1 MTLPAIAAALT
12 LGAVVRRP
20 ISVTIPNLA
29 QLTPAPSSTVA
40 IAVDSVPQ
48 GATVTSTAIEE
59 GRSLGETPVL
69 LTLPRGTRTIELS
82 LKKAGFTPL
91 AFKIVPHQ
99 DKDVVA
105 RLEAPALSASGGI
118 VRPRPAD
125 AARRPT
131 PLVPPRAP
139 VAMATP
145 PGAARPP
152 TAAQPAVAKA
162 PAGSP
167 ARPANQRPAWSAP
180 IPRR

>member
-1 MTLPAIAAALT
+1 
-12 LGAVVRRP
+12 
-20 ISVTIPNLA
+20 
-29 QLTPAPSSTVA
+29 
-40 IAVDSVPQ
+40 
-48 GATVTSTAIEE
+48 
-59 GRSLGETPVL
+59 
-69 LTLPRGTRTIELS
+69 

-105 RLEAPALSASGGI
+105 RLEAPALSASAGGV
-118 VRPRPAD
+118 VRARPAD

-131 PLVPPRAP
+131 PLVPLRAP

-145 PGAARPP
+145 PGATRPL
-152 TAAQPAVAKA
+152 PAVAKT
-162 PAGSP
+162 PATAAAP